1 MELNYHERSDREQ
14 SLTKTKQNNVTDH
27 IGVVYEESE
36 TKLSWPVITTQIVLF
51 HSL

>member
-1 MELNYHERSDREQ
+1 MPPIIQVQSITKMELNYHERSDREQ

-36 TKLSWPVITTQIVLF
+36 TKLS
-51 HSL
+51 